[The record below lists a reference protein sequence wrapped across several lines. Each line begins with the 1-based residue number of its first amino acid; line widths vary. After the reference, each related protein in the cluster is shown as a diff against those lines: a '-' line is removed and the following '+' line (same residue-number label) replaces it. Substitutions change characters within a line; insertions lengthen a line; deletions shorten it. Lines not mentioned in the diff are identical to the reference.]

1 MYFRC
6 IKDDLDYCIDH
17 IDTVVVPIYTHI
29 QNNKKLLRY
38 SVYEYYVYYS
48 TSYPCSPH
56 SYIQP
61 RFIIEIEEAKTFKH
75 YKRLKKIE

>member
-38 SVYEYYVYYS
+38 SYVYY
-48 TSYPCSPH
+48 PCSRSSHPH